1 MENRRRLGAA
11 YEEKAA
17 KYLQSQGYQI
27 IERNFRC
34 KLGEID
40 LIAKEREVLVFLE
53 VKYRKT
59 GQYGE
64 PTDAVTPAKKRT
76 ICRVAD
82 FYRMSRRIPES
93 QNCRFDVVSILGE
106 QVRVYK
112 NAFFY
117 ENNRRM

>member
-1 MENRRRLGAA
+1 MVNHRRIGAA

-40 LIAKEREVLVFLE
+40 LIAREQGVLVFLE

-64 PTDAVTPAKKRT
+64 PTDAVTPMKQRT

-82 FYRMSRRIPES
+82 FYQMSRRIPES
-93 QNCRFDVVSILGE
+93 QSCRFDVVAILGE
-106 QVRVYK
+106 EVRVYK

-117 ENNRRM
+117 ENSRRM

>member
-1 MENRRRLGAA
+1 MENHRRIGAA

-40 LIAKEREVLVFLE
+40 LIAREQGVLVFLE
-53 VKYRKT
+53 VKYR
-59 GQYGE
+59 E
-64 PTDAVTPAKKRT
+64 PTDAVTPMKQRT

-82 FYRMSRRIPES
+82 FYQMSRRIPES
-93 QNCRFDVVSILGE
+93 QSCRFDVVAILGE
-106 QVRVYK
+106 EVRVYK

-117 ENNRRM
+117 ENSRRM